1 MSKYQDI
8 MNKIEVT
15 DEMKSRILQNIEKEL
30 KTEEAA
36 VSGDFETKTK
46 PNAEAEDKT
55 SAGEDAPGKIR
66 KFEFR
71 KYMPMAA
78 GLLVFILST
87 FLILNVI
94 PHHRA
99 NESAT
104 TAPMADSES
113 AVYETE
119 APMATETAAEAEMAE
134 EAPAEA
140 EMAAEAPAEAETE
153 AEMAAESPAD
163 AALQVETNTAVQEAA
178 EEGPRA
184 EEAAKGDETTGASP
198 SSLGNAKG
206 ESIQLDGMK
215 PSSETDT
222 AASES
227 ENAAAQE
234 NAANTEGV
242 TAQDSADK
250 TEGVTAPESA
260 GKTEAVGEPEPITS
274 PVETSAPKPSFFGRI
289 AGFFRTIIEAI
300 KSLFK

>member
-1 MSKYQDI
+1 

-30 KTEEAA
+30 KTEETA

-113 AVYETE
+113 AVYEAE
-119 APMATETAAEAEMAE
+119 APIATETAAEAEME

-140 EMAAEAPAEAETE
+140 E
-153 AEMAAESPAD
+153 AEMAEKSPAD
-163 AALQVETNTAVQEAA
+163 TALQVETNAAVQEAA

-184 EEAAKGDETTGASP
+184 EEAAKGDKTTGTAP
-198 SSLGNAKG
+198 SEVGGAKG

-222 AASES
+222 TASES
-227 ENAAAQE
+227 EGVTAPE

-242 TAQDSADK
+242 TAQDSTD
-250 TEGVTAPESA
+250 
-260 GKTEAVGEPEPITS
+260 KTEAVAEPGPMAS
-274 PVETSAPKPSFFGRI
+274 PVETAAPKPSLFSRI
-289 AGFFRTIIEAI
+289 ATFFRNLFEAI
-300 KSLFK
+300 KSWFK